1 MLRNQK
7 GFTLVEII
15 AVLAIMGVILSIGVY
30 KVIGGTS
37 IKAEESVLISVIIS
51 LNEKELEAWTNL
63 KLDVGWTSDEE
74 VYNNLKILDYV
85 WQSKDQDGGII
96 MIRDKAFHLKRIRSV
111 KNTYGK
117 WEASNG

>member
-63 KLDVGWTSDEE
+63 KLDAGWTSDEE

-96 MIRDKAFHLKRIRSV
+96 MIRNKAFHLKRIRSV
-111 KNTYGK
+111 INAYGK
-117 WEASNG
+117 WQK